1 MVVAASLFPAVVQSS
16 GNLSRKAALLL
27 LITVM
32 KTGFTLAALQ
42 RMVHSPLV
50 ILVQSP
56 VLAITFPVF
65 ITKYPAPSLELG
77 HPRQTRPAH
86 QFVHPLTR

>member
-1 MVVAASLFPAVVQSS
+1 MAVPASLFPAVVQSS
-16 GNLSRKAALLL
+16 GNLSRRAVSLL

-42 RMVHSPLV
+42 RMVHLPLV
-50 ILVQSP
+50 TLIHCP

-65 ITKYPAPSLELG
+65 ITKYPAPSLERG